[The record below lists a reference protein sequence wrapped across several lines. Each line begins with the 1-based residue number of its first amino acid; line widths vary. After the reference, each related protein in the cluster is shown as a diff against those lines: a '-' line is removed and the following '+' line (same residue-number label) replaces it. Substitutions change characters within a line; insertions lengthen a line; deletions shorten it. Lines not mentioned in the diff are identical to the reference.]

1 MRLITL
7 SLIILLYGCGG
18 DSASQSPATPAGKT
32 SAAAD
37 TKKPTKTY
45 QNVEG
50 FASPEAIKAS
60 EVPVYGK
67 GKANF
72 TVKVKGATPGPSDL
86 IGFYAEQNYKADEA
100 QIDANGNINFS
111 CKSCHAGQTTYP
123 QGLYYVKIAEERY
136 LQIILG
142 EDQEFVLE
150 TNLANPDGDMVVKG
164 SDENEA
170 FFTNLRYEK
179 ANQPKFAELSNGMKA
194 AGPGTPEFTRLKAE
208 QKSLTDARLK
218 HLDEIYTKYPKTLL
232 TNFKQAGQEPVLRDD
247 LPESQQV
254 FQYRQDFWNDVDWSD
269 RRLLRTPV
277 INNKL
282 KRYFEVLTP
291 QNQDSIFASAHRL
304 VDQLLMYP
312 EYYKFIANW
321 VVRTYEPTKTTLMD
335 PEFVHVRMLQRYFTK
350 ERAFWEDPL
359 VVNSLQQ
366 RAGEMAN
373 SLMGDKGPNVI
384 AKDLSGKTHS
394 LMDSKKDYLIVYM
407 FAPSCEHCQEQTPKL
422 VKWYNEGGKEYADV
436 FAIALDS
443 NLEDPN
449 ELANYIKKTNMP
461 FTCVWDA
468 TNRSIYA
475 KYYVDIT
482 PEIYIMNPDRTIIAK
497 NLKVFQIDT
506 MIDRDREKRGQ

>member
-142 EDQEFVLE
+142 EDQESVLE

-218 HLDEIYTKYPKTLL
+218 HLDEIYAKYPKTLL

-394 LMDSKKDYLIVYM
+394 LMDSKKDYLCLLYTS
-407 FAPSCEHCQEQTPKL
+407 PSPRDKRQ
-422 VKWYNEGGKEYADV
+422 
-436 FAIALDS
+436 S
-443 NLEDPN
+443 R
-449 ELANYIKKTNMP
+449 MP
-461 FTCVWDA
+461 SSA
-468 TNRSIYA
+468 
-475 KYYVDIT
+475 
-482 PEIYIMNPDRTIIAK
+482 
-497 NLKVFQIDT
+497 
-506 MIDRDREKRGQ
+506 